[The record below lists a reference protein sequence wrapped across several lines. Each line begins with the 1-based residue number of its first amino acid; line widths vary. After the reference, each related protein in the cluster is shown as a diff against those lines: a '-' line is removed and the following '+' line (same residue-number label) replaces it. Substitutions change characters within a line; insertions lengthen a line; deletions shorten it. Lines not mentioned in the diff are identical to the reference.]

1 MKRIAGAMTFALTAA
16 LATGALADR
25 TLNYAYGFP
34 PESDA
39 DKAAHTYAA
48 AVEEFSGGALKMD
61 VYPMSL
67 LSFLETADGI
77 RDGIA
82 DIGWAVPAYAP
93 TLFPST
99 NMLAEL
105 NMQTLFAGR
114 SHSLNLAYAGAMGE
128 YVMLHCDSCQAE
140 YTAHNQLYT
149 GFAASPTYGMQC
161 VAPVTT
167 MDDLKG
173 KRLRVAGAQW
183 ARWAAAVGATSVS
196 LPLNEIFEGLSQ
208 GVIDCVIT
216 STPELTNM
224 GLVDVVKAIEMNIPG
239 GTFASNAMANVNLDV
254 WNELSEDERLA
265 MLKAA
270 ARYSADVTWRY
281 EMADRE
287 ARETAKNAGIEIV
300 TADPA
305 LLEFTKSFAQS
316 DAVDTIGPNY
326 AEKYGLTNS
335 AEMITEFLTV
345 LEKWVGLTASVD
357 SVEQLESIYW
367 DEVYSKLDLAGYGM
381 K

>member
-1 MKRIAGAMTFALTAA
+1 MTRLTGAMTVALCSV

-34 PESDA
+34 PGSDA
-39 DKAAHTYAA
+39 DLAAQTYADA
-48 AVEEFSGGALKMD
+48 LAEFSDGALGMD
-61 VYPMSL
+61 IYPMSL
-67 LSFLETADGI
+67 LSFLETADGV
-77 RDGIA
+77 RDGMA
-82 DIGWAVPAYAP
+82 DIGWTVPAYAP
-93 TLFPST
+93 ALFPST

-128 YVMLHCDSCQAE
+128 FVMLHCDSCQAE

-161 VAPVTT
+161 ISPVTT
-167 MDDLKG
+167 MADLKG
-173 KRLRVAGAQW
+173 KRMRVAGAQW
-183 ARWAAAVGATSVS
+183 ARWTAAVGATSVS

-224 GLVDVVKAIEMNIPG
+224 GLVDVVKAIELNIPG

-254 WNELSEDERLA
+254 WRDLSEPERLA

-287 ARETAKNAGIEIV
+287 ARETAREAGIEIV
-300 TADPA
+300 TADA
-305 LLEFTKSFAQS
+305 ELLAFTEEFARS

-326 AEKYGLTNS
+326 ADKYGLDG
-335 AEMITEFLTV
+335 APEMIAEFLTV
-345 LEKWVGLTASVD
+345 LERWVALTADVET
-357 SVEQLESIYW
+357 VEELEQLYW
-367 DEVYSKLDLAGYGM
+367 DEVYAKLDLAGYGM
-381 K
+381 N

>member
-1 MKRIAGAMTFALTAA
+1 MFRLTGALTLAFTTA
-16 LATGALADR
+16 LATGAHADR

-39 DKAAHTYAA
+39 DLAAHTYAEA
-48 AVEEFSGGALKMD
+48 LKEFSGGTLTMD

-67 LSFLETADGI
+67 LSFLETPDGI
-77 RDGIA
+77 RDGMA
-82 DIGWAVPAYAP
+82 DIGWTVPAYAP
-93 TLFPST
+93 ALFPST

-128 YVMLHCDSCQAE
+128 YVMLHCDSCQQE
-140 YTAHNQLYT
+140 YKAHNQLYT
-149 GFAASPTYGMQC
+149 GFAASPTYGLQC
-161 VAPVTT
+161 VEPVTT
-167 MDDLKG
+167 LDDLKG

-183 ARWAAAVGATSVS
+183 ARWASAVGATSVS

-224 GLVDVVKAIEMNIPG
+224 GLVDVVKAIEPDIPG

-254 WNELSEDERLA
+254 WRDLTEEDRLA

-287 ARETAKNAGIEIV
+287 GRETAKQAGIEIL

-305 LLEFTKSFAQS
+305 LMEFTKDFAKS

-326 AEKYGLTNS
+326 AEKYGLET
-335 AEMITEFLTV
+335 APEMVTEFLAV
-345 LEKWVGLTASVD
+345 LEKWVGLTADIASAEEL
-357 SVEQLESIYW
+357 EQLYW
-367 DEVYSKLDLAGYGM
+367 NEVYAKLDPAGYGM
-381 K
+381 D